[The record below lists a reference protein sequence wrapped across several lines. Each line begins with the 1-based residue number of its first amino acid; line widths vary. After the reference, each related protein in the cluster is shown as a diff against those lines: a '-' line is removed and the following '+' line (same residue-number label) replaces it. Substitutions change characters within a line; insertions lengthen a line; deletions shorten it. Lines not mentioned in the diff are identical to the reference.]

1 VFACINAVTIALV
14 SRPEASPVT
23 WSGEPLPS
31 DCSVEPVEYWFEL
44 VEDVLE
50 LTDDVDM
57 AVYL

>member
-1 VFACINAVTIALV
+1 V

-31 DCSVEPVEYWFEL
+31 DCSVEPVENWFEL
-44 VEDVLE
+44 VADVLE